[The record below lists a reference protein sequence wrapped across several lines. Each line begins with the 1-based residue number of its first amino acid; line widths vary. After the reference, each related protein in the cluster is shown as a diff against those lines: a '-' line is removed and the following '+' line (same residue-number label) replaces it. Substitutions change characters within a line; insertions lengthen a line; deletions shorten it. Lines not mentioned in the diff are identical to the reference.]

1 MIPTAAPSPYMKRKK
16 NARQAKAILP
26 RLDSGAANIPSKGI
40 RTRLPYRAVPAF
52 HPSSK
57 ELVLHRAPVKGHS
70 TQDFKNL
77 SCAPSSS
84 RGMHAYPHFTQVP
97 VELVL
102 HRAPVKWHFTQ
113 DFKNLSSAPL
123 SSSEM
128 NAAKNLCLAASN
140 HPSSI

>member
-1 MIPTAAPSPYMKRKK
+1 MIPTAAPSPFMK

-26 RLDSGAANIPSKGI
+26 RLDSGAAIIPSKGI
-40 RTRLPYRAVPAF
+40 RTRLPYRAVPSF